1 MASDPFALAFED
13 LPKELIVFP
22 LPGALLL
29 PHGRLPLNIFEP
41 RYLNMIEDALAER
54 RTFGM
59 IQTREPHAGL
69 VPDGAAVFDV
79 GCAGRIISFA
89 ETGDGRFVLTLEGM
103 CRFRILREL
112 EGRRGYRR
120 MAVDYGPFRHD
131 MEEDD
136 WALDRDS
143 FFKLLKQY
151 LEARGLRVD
160 ADALERAPDRL
171 VLATLGMMCPF
182 DLKEKQAL
190 LEAKD
195 IRAMTEIMRSLM
207 EMSIIAGEDQS
218 TAKH

>member
-1 MASDPFALAFED
+1 MASDPFAPRFED
-13 LPKELIVFP
+13 LPRELIVFP

-41 RYLNMIEDALAER
+41 RYLNMIEDALAEG

-59 IQTREPHAGL
+59 VQTREPHGGL
-69 VPDGAAVFDV
+69 VPEGADLYDV

-103 CRFRILREL
+103 CRYRILREV

-120 MAVDYGPFRHD
+120 MAVDYAPFRHD
-131 MEEDD
+131 MEDDD
-136 WALDRDS
+136 WELDREP

-182 DLKEKQAL
+182 DIKEKQAL
-190 LEAKD
+190 VEAAD
-195 IRAMTEIMRSLM
+195 VAAMSELMRSLM
-207 EMSIIAGEDQS
+207 EMATISSDQS
-218 TAKH
+218 SAKH